1 MTPGPWTGRFS
12 LWEESSE
19 VMGGSLRQARAGA
32 RSSCPTPEHEG
43 PERRGHSN
51 LLICR
56 QGSAAWCGGPREGFP
71 GMTLAATA
79 SGADLPLREHVLRT
93 LRLAG
98 PGRWRAPASW
108 S

>member
-1 MTPGPWTGRFS
+1 M
-12 LWEESSE
+12 
-19 VMGGSLRQARAGA
+19 V
-32 RSSCPTPEHEG
+32 
-43 PERRGHSN
+43 RRT
-51 LLICR
+51 
-56 QGSAAWCGGPREGFP
+56 QGFP

-98 PGRWRAPASW
+98 PVMLAPPGSW